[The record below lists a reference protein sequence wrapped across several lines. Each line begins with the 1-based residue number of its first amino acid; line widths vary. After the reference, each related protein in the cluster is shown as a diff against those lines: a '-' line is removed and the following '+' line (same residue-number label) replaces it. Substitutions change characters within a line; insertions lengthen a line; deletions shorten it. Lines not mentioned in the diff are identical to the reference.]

1 LKKVNI
7 KSQQGSYPVTIGDLY
22 LDQLQLLL
30 GKNNLLNSLFLVID
44 ENVARHHLPVIQSAY
59 SDHKGKISYTI
70 LSSGERMKSYN
81 QLIKI
86 HERLLNYN
94 FGRDTTLIAIG
105 GGVTG
110 DLAGYAAATYMRGIQ
125 LVHIPTTLLAMIDSA
140 IGGKTG
146 INFKRR
152 KNIIGAFYQPCL
164 VFIDTMFLSSLPQRE
179 FNSAL
184 GELMKYGLISNK
196 EYYNLLEYNFA
207 KIKSSDTRTI
217 QNAII
222 ESVKIKAGVVERDE
236 FEQIGVRKI
245 LNLGHT
251 FAHAIESNLGF
262 RIKHGEAV
270 TAGIVCALF
279 LSNKLGLLASAKLEK
294 LLSLPTKIGVPR
306 TIKNVEEGKI
316 IEAMYSDKK
325 NRGDKILFVLLSD
338 IGKVVVDVPAAKRDI
353 VFAIKGMKDFFSV

>member
-1 LKKVNI
+1 MKKVI
-7 KSQQGSYPVTIGDLY
+7 VKSQQGSYPVTIGDSY
-22 LDQLQLLL
+22 LDKLQQQLE
-30 GKNNLLNSLFLVID
+30 KSNLLSSLFLIID
-44 ENVARHHLPVIQSAY
+44 ENVANHHLSAIQSAVSGY
-59 SDHKGKISYTI
+59 KGKISYS
-70 LSSGERMKSYN
+70 LLPAGERTKSYTHL
-81 QLIKI
+81 QKI

-110 DLAGYAAATYMRGIQ
+110 DLAGYAAASYMRGLP

-146 INFKRR
+146 INFKGK
-152 KNIIGAFYQPCL
+152 KNIIGAFYQPRL
-164 VFIDTMFLSSLPQRE
+164 VFVDTMFLSSLPKRE

-184 GELMKYGLISNK
+184 GELIKYGLISNK
-196 EYYNLLEYNFA
+196 DFYAFLEDYFE
-207 KIKSSDTRTI
+207 KIKSSDRRTI
-217 QNAII
+217 NKAII
-222 ESVKIKAGVVERDE
+222 ESIKIKDGVVEKDE
-236 FEQIGVRKI
+236 FEQSGVRKI

-279 LSNKLGLLASAKLEK
+279 LSNKLGLLSSGKLDQF
-294 LLSLPTKIGVPR
+294 LSLPKKIGVPR
-306 TIKNVEEGKI
+306 IIKSVDEANM

-338 IGKVVVDVPAAKRDI
+338 IGKIVVDAPAEKWDI
-353 VFAIKGMKDFFSV
+353 VFAIKRMKDFISV